1 MRQIMVNGKQLT
13 YYPKQKLV
21 RINKQGN
28 GINYEKTK
36 SAMRVL
42 SPAAVEMYLYF
53 CMIENQSIWVLSRQY
68 IYDNTLLTKKT
79 YTKAINELIEH
90 KFLVPGGLVT
100 DNKEAIRTNVYDF
113 FEEPKM

>member
-13 YYPKQKLV
+13 FYPKQKLV

-53 CMIENQSIWVLSRQY
+53 CMIENKSTWVLSSQY
-68 IYDNTLLTKKT
+68 IYENTVLTERT
-79 YTKAINELIEH
+79 YTRAINELIERG
-90 KFLVPGGLVT
+90 FLAKGQIIT
-100 DNKEAIRTNVYDF
+100 DDGEVIRKNVYDF
-113 FEEPKM
+113 FEEPKL